1 MLESHDLAGHAQEV
15 LRLDGDKFRVAKN
28 VSEVRAECERRDGEV
43 RALRSQRVEME
54 KNGDVDG
61 RGSGDGESD
70 EEKVQADESLLK
82 LRVYR
87 NLGIDVDV
95 DKSTGEWNQAVIAN
109 RERGDVSV
117 VGIDRDGLDG
127 TRVNTVWD
135 KL

>member
-1 MLESHDLAGHAQEV
+1 V
-15 LRLDGDKFRVAKN
+15 LRLDGEKFRVAKN
-28 VSEVRAECERRDGEV
+28 VSEVRGECERRDGEV

-54 KNGDVDG
+54 KNGDVNG
-61 RGSGDGESD
+61 RGSVDGESD

-95 DKSTGEWNQAVIAN
+95 DKTTGEWNQAVIAN
-109 RERGDVSV
+109 KERGDVSV